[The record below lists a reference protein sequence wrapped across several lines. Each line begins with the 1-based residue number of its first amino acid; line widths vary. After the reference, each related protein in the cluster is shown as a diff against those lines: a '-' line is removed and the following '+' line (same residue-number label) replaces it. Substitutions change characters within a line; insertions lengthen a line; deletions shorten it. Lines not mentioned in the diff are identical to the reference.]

1 MLNFD
6 NLSVRQKF
14 AVPLSFVAILVLV
27 VSTISI
33 NNSRYL
39 AHNTET
45 LSTVYTQSI
54 SIALNADRDLYQAH
68 SALLELMLNRSMNS
82 TSISDHLADYEENAE
97 QAKARMIEVKSLIK
111 DYPEMLSVT
120 QDFTQ
125 DYESWI
131 ALNQIVIEQV
141 ENGNISAAAQRY
153 RTEGMALFE
162 TLRGNYDRIG
172 EAVKTQSD
180 EVTLQS
186 LDSNALQT
194 WLLIIA
200 IVLAVL
206 ACIGSIIV
214 GPRLVTRRIHILK
227 NMLVSI
233 SEGEGDLTQRLNTDG
248 NDEITAV
255 AVAFNNFMNN
265 LQRLITMVKADAQS
279 LADAQYS
286 LISAA
291 DATNTI
297 SGQQSE
303 NLDQIATAVTELSH
317 ALREVANSTQGSL
330 TETQLANDEALASQE
345 AVTQS
350 TESITLMSGT
360 ISQARHVIEEL
371 AKETTKISS
380 LLGVIR
386 DIADQTNL
394 LALNAAI
401 EAARAG
407 EQGRGFAVVADE
419 VRSLAN
425 RTQQATGDINTMLVN
440 LNKGVDEAVN
450 SINSG
455 ASQVTDVVDLSSALS
470 ERLLKVVEAVS
481 GANDGIYQ
489 IASATEQQ
497 SQVVDSVNENISSL
511 NTLTQKAVQ
520 TVFRSSEASENVN
533 KVSNSLGKNVGRFTV

>member
-14 AVPLSFVAILVLV
+14 AVPLSFVAILVLI
-27 VSTISI
+27 VSMISI
-33 NNSRYL
+33 SNSRFL
-39 AHNTET
+39 ANNTET
-45 LSTVYTQSI
+45 LSSVYTQSI

-82 TSISDHLADYEENAE
+82 ATSRDHLADYRENAD
-97 QAKARMIEVKSLIK
+97 QAKARMLEVKNLIK
-111 DYPEMLSVT
+111 DYPEMLSVA

-125 DYESWI
+125 DYQNWL
-131 ALNQIVIEQV
+131 ALNQTVIE
-141 ENGNISAAAQRY
+141 EIDNGNISAAAQLY
-153 RTEGMALFE
+153 RTEGMELFE

-172 EAVKTQSD
+172 EAVKSQSD
-180 EVTLQS
+180 EVTQQS
-186 LDSNALQT
+186 LDSNVTQT

-200 IVLAVL
+200 IILAVL

-227 NMLVSI
+227 SMLVSI
-233 SEGEGDLTQRLNTDG
+233 SEGEGDLTQRLSTDG
-248 NDEITAV
+248 NDEITSV
-255 AVAFNNFMNN
+255 AVAFNHFMVN

-279 LADAQYS
+279 LADAKDS
-286 LISAA
+286 LIRAA
-291 DATNTI
+291 EATNTI

-317 ALREVANSTQGSL
+317 ALREVANGTQGSL
-330 TETQLANDEALASQE
+330 AETQLANDEAIASRE
-345 AVTQS
+345 AVAQS
-350 TESITLMSGT
+350 TESISLMSGT
-360 ISQARHVIEEL
+360 INQARNVIEEL
-371 AKETTKISS
+371 AKETSKISS

-440 LNKGVDEAVN
+440 LNKGVDEAVD

-455 ASQVTDVVDLSSALS
+455 ATQVTNVVNLSSALS
-470 ERLLKVVEAVS
+470 ERLSKVVEAVG

-511 NTLTQKAVQ
+511 NTLTQRAVQ
-520 TVFRSSEASENVN
+520 TVSRSSEASENVN
-533 KVSNSLGKNVGRFTV
+533 KVSTSLGENVGRFTV

>member
-82 TSISDHLADYEENAE
+82 ASISDHLADYEENAE

-120 QDFTQ
+120 RDFTQ
-125 DYESWI
+125 DYQNWI
-131 ALNQIVIEQV
+131 ALNQTVIEQI
-141 ENGNISAAAQRY
+141 ENGNISTAAQRY
-153 RTEGMALFE
+153 RTEGMELFE

-180 EVTLQS
+180 EVTQQS

-194 WLLIIA
+194 WFLIIA

-214 GPRLVTRRIHILK
+214 GPRLVTRRIQILK

-248 NDEITAV
+248 NDEITDV
-255 AVAFNNFMNN
+255 AVAFNHFMNN

-330 TETQLANDEALASQE
+330 SETQLANDEALASQD

-350 TESITLMSGT
+350 TESISLMSGT
-360 ISQARHVIEEL
+360 ISKARHVIEEL

-425 RTQQATGDINTMLVN
+425 RTQQATGDINTMLIN
-440 LNKGVDEAVN
+440 LNKGVDEAVD

-455 ASQVTDVVDLSSALS
+455 AAQVTDVVDLSSALS

-520 TVFRSSEASENVN
+520 TVSRSSEASENVN
-533 KVSNSLGKNVGRFTV
+533 KVSNSLGQNVGRFTV

>member
-97 QAKARMIEVKSLIK
+97 QAKARMIEVKNLIK

-125 DYESWI
+125 DYQNWI
-131 ALNQIVIEQV
+131 ALNQTVIEQI
-141 ENGNISAAAQRY
+141 ENGNISTAAQRY
-153 RTEGMALFE
+153 RTEGMELFE

-180 EVTLQS
+180 EVTQQS

-194 WLLIIA
+194 WFLIIA

-214 GPRLVTRRIHILK
+214 GPRLVTRRIQILK

-248 NDEITAV
+248 NDEITDV
-255 AVAFNNFMNN
+255 AVAFNHFMNN

-330 TETQLANDEALASQE
+330 SETQLANDEALASQD

-350 TESITLMSGT
+350 TESISLMSGT

-425 RTQQATGDINTMLVN
+425 RTQQATGDINTMLIN
-440 LNKGVDEAVN
+440 LNKGVDEAVD

-455 ASQVTDVVDLSSALS
+455 SAQVTDVVDLSSALS

-520 TVFRSSEASENVN
+520 TVSRSSEASENVN
-533 KVSNSLGKNVGRFTV
+533 KVSNSLGQNVGRFTV

>member
-39 AHNTET
+39 APNTET

-317 ALREVANSTQGSL
+317 ALREVANST
-330 TETQLANDEALASQE
+330 ETQLANDEALASQE

-533 KVSNSLGKNVGRFTV
+533 KVSNSLGQNVGRFTV